1 MAGAPHKWSR
11 VGVEKIK
18 CYIFQESIKCVYFD
32 SFAAS
37 DFFFFDLLT
46 KRNRKKILYDK
57 GLVWSWTQSA
67 F

>member
-1 MAGAPHKWSR
+1 MAGAAQMEP

-37 DFFFFDLLT
+37 DFFF
-46 KRNRKKILYDK
+46 
-57 GLVWSWTQSA
+57 V
-67 F
+67 